1 MNTKLNLPL
10 GPLALVAAVFA
21 TTATS
26 TLFAAEG
33 GRHAGKE
40 HGGPRS
46 VRPIPAELTSRY
58 DANGDGQLDETERAT
73 LDADM
78 QAGKITPPGRRG
90 AGHPRGPGGPDAR
103 GEQGG
108 PGRRGAGGPPPG
120 LVAKFDANGDGQLD
134 AAEREALHNA
144 VKSGDVEPPRGG
156 RHGRPGRHPGGADD
170 ETTGR
175 LAKML
180 EKFDA
185 NHDGVLDEA
194 ERNAMR
200 EARRASAPP
209 VPPPAGQA
217 DPSSTGPAVIRKGR
231 RN

>member
-1 MNTKLNLPL
+1 MNTKLNLHL
-10 GPLALVAAVFA
+10 GRLALAAAVFA
-21 TTATS
+21 TASTS
-26 TLFAAEG
+26 TLTAAEG
-33 GRHAGKE
+33 IRPGGKGRGE
-40 HGGPRS
+40 PRTG
-46 VRPIPAELTSRY
+46 RPIPSEISAKY
-58 DANGDGQLDETERAT
+58 DANGDGQIDETERAT
-73 LDADM
+73 LDADI

-90 AGHPRGPGGPDAR
+90 AGHPRGPGGLDAR

-120 LVAKFDANGDGQLD
+120 LVAQFDANGDGQLD
-134 AAEREALHNA
+134 AAERDALHNA

-156 RHGRPGRHPGGADD
+156 RHGGAGGQPGGADG
-170 ETTGR
+170 EPAGR
-175 LAKML
+175 RAKML

-209 VPPPAGQA
+209 VPPPAGQT